1 MLEGVLLK
9 FDGQLYSPEVIQK
22 AAYRSMTYLTAD
34 ITLSH
39 KGLILCAIVPN
50 KSITEEQFSFGVEEF
65 KKHVID
71 YQLRHNL
78 KKETEP
84 LRNLV
89 LGVAFSNTGLL
100 QGE

>member
-1 MLEGVLLK
+1 MAEGVLLK
-9 FDGQLYSPEVIQK
+9 YDGQLYSAEAIQK

-34 ITLSH
+34 ISLSDA
-39 KGLILCAIVPN
+39 GLILCVLVPN
-50 KSITEEQFSFGVEEF
+50 KSITEEQFTFGIEEF

-71 YQLRHNL
+71 YQLRHNI

-84 LRNLV
+84 LRNLI

-100 QGE
+100 QSE

>member
-9 FDGQLYSPEVIQK
+9 FDGQLYSPEAIQK

-34 ITLSH
+34 ISMSTGVIVCVL
-39 KGLILCAIVPN
+39 VPN
-50 KSITEEQFSFGVEEF
+50 KSITEEQFNFGVEEF

-71 YQLRHNL
+71 YQLRHNI

-84 LRNLV
+84 LRNLI
-89 LGVAFSNTGLL
+89 LGVAFSNTDLL
-100 QGE
+100 KSE